1 MKMANY
7 LRSLTKPEIEDY
19 KNFCNFS
26 DEDIKIIDGL
36 VKGKSWVQLECE
48 IGISEYT
55 LCRRVKEI
63 RRKMEV
69 KDTMVEKIPVWEKI
83 NLTVK
88 EAAEYSNIGE
98 TRIHELARDP
108 KCNFVLFVG
117 NKKLIKRKAFEEF
130 LKNQFE
136 L

>member
-7 LRSLTKPEIEDY
+7 LRSLSKPEIEDY

-36 VKGKSWVQLECE
+36 VKGKSWVSLEME
-48 IGISEYT
+48 LSISETT
-55 LCRRVKEI
+55 LYKRVSEI
-63 RRKMEV
+63 KRKMEV
-69 KDTMVEKIPVWEKI
+69 KDNMVEKVPVWEKV

-98 TRIHELARDP
+98 KRIHELARDP

-117 NKKLIKRKAFEEF
+117 NKKLIKRKAFEDF

-136 L
+136 I

>member
-7 LRSLTKPEIEDY
+7 LRSLSKPEIEDY

-36 VKGKSWVQLECE
+36 VKGKSWVSLEME
-48 IGISEYT
+48 LSISETT
-55 LCRRVKEI
+55 LYKRVSDIK
-63 RRKMEV
+63 RKMEA
-69 KDTMVEKIPVWEKI
+69 KDAMVEKIPIWEKI
-83 NLTVK
+83 NLTIK
-88 EAAEYSNIGE
+88 EAAEYSNIGIN
-98 TRIHELARDP
+98 RINELAQAP
-108 KCNFVLFVG
+108 NCTFVLFVG